1 MTRSA
6 VKRANYSAAGLLPA
20 VIEEEEEAEEALA
33 SDEDSLH
40 GVESRSQSTERETEI
55 EYEYS

>member
-6 VKRANYSAAGLLPA
+6 VKRANYSAAGLLP

-40 GVESRSQSTERETEI
+40 GIESRSQSIERETEI

>member
-1 MTRSA
+1 LTRSA
-6 VKRANYSAAGLLPA
+6 VKRANYSAAGLLP

-40 GVESRSQSTERETEI
+40 GIESPSQSIEREMEI